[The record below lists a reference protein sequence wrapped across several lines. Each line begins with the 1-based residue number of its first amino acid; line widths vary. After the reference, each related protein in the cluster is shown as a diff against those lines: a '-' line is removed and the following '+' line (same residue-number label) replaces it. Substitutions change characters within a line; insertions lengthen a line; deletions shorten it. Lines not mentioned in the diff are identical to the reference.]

1 MKAQKK
7 IKLKEKLEN
16 MQLQERI
23 NYGYKTVITM
33 MLISG
38 LVSVIAIG
46 ILFAN
51 MKNYVSKVDAADLAV
66 KTCRIDVNIA
76 ARNIR
81 EMALNDDKSSYADYE
96 ETVEKYLSDINT
108 QLDTIRKSGVVPK
121 DLCDEYEDALSEWG
135 SLGYDIMDEIKAG
148 KDQKG
153 TDDILN
159 KCAPALDEAVLI
171 AQKIDTLTDEL
182 SEKAVNRTTGCAV
195 IGIAAIIICLI
206 LASLL
211 AKRVEIGRAHV

>member
-23 NYGYKTVITM
+23 NYSYKTVITM

-46 ILFAN
+46 ILSAN
-51 MKNYVSKVDAADLAV
+51 IKNYVSKVNAADLAV

-96 ETVEKYLSDINT
+96 ETVEKYISDINT

-135 SLGYDIMDEIKAG
+135 YHG
-148 KDQKG
+148 
-153 TDDILN
+153 
-159 KCAPALDEAVLI
+159 
-171 AQKIDTLTDEL
+171 
-182 SEKAVNRTTGCAV
+182 
-195 IGIAAIIICLI
+195 
-206 LASLL
+206 
-211 AKRVEIGRAHV
+211 

>member
-7 IKLKEKLEN
+7 ITLKEKLEN

-23 NYGYKTVITM
+23 NYGYKAVITM

-51 MKNYVSKVDAADLAV
+51 MKNYVNKVNATDMAV
-66 KTCRIDVNIA
+66 KVCRIDVNIA

-96 ETVEKYLSDINT
+96 ETVEKYFSDINT
-108 QLDTIRKSGVVPK
+108 QIDAIRKSGVVPK
-121 DLCDEYEDALSEWG
+121 DLCDEYENAISEW
-135 SLGYDIMDEIKAG
+135 E
-148 KDQKG
+148 
-153 TDDILN
+153 
-159 KCAPALDEAVLI
+159 
-171 AQKIDTLTDEL
+171 
-182 SEKAVNRTTGCAV
+182 
-195 IGIAAIIICLI
+195 
-206 LASLL
+206 
-211 AKRVEIGRAHV
+211 